1 MRVFASPALRP
12 VPRPWP
18 ALRWLVL
25 ALGLLGGAA
34 GLGLGAQSA
43 PLPVSAAVGQAGG
56 DGLATEVRWRRHY
69 RHRHYRRHHGW
80 RRHHYGRRHWR
91 RHHHWRRYHHRRHWG
106 WHRPY
111 HRRHYGWRPFY

>member
-1 MRVFASPALRP
+1 MGAWGSPTLRSIILSL
-12 VPRPWP
+12 P

-25 ALGLLGGAA
+25 AAGMIGGAA
-34 GLGLGAQSA
+34 GLSLAAQSA
-43 PLPVSAAVGQAGG
+43 PLPVAAAIGQAGEA
-56 DGLATEVRWRRHY
+56 GLATEVRWRRHY

-80 RRHHYGRRHWR
+80 HCHHWR
-91 RHHHWRRYHHRRHWG
+91 RHHWHRRHHIRRHHVRRHWG